1 MPNHNKVSKT
11 AALALFVG
19 VICLGKGIEMAINN
33 KTKSEIYILHGTGLV
48 AMAGI
53 AQHTKKIGMK

>member
-1 MPNHNKVSKT
+1 MPNLNGVSKT
-11 AALALFVG
+11 GALALLVG

-33 KTKSEIYILHGTGLV
+33 KTKSEMYILHGTGLV